1 MSIEISDPTWYV
13 AVQKSGSRFYA
24 FVCAGGESYRTYKD
38 TAKKHDINVV
48 AEEFGVD
55 DNTINR
61 LEGFDEEDRRV
72 EGEPPLKV
80 LMDRLNCERELN
92 PQSELLDLCRV
103 S

>member
-13 AVQKSGSRFYA
+13 AVQEIGNRFYA
-24 FVCAGGESYRTYKD
+24 FVGACGESYREYRTI
-38 TAKKHDINVV
+38 AKKHGINVV